1 MKKLISVA
9 LCFAIVLSLSACGSR
24 TIGTIKGAEWDF
36 IEIDGV
42 EYAKVINSGVHQS
55 DKDKYLGKVSDG
67 GKITFKCYS
76 VKDDDEGQYIY
87 CLWDHDGLIYQMA
100 DFVPSVPTD
109 GSGPFYKAIDFKAQ
123 YIRTNA
129 SSYDENN
136 DNLLWITSVKELN
149 DYYEQN
155 KEKYYLESVE
165 NPASDQTIGFLDA
178 VKKYDETFFEKND
191 LILVVLEEPSGSNR
205 HEVTSVDLFT
215 SLLNR
220 IAYFIQPNIKRIVP
234 EVGTC
239 DMANW
244 HIIIEVDKEYGM
256 NSAQLK
262 YPNITTEKQ

>member
-9 LCFAIVLSLSACGSR
+9 LCFAIVLSLTACGSK
-24 TIGTIKGAEWDF
+24 TIGTIKGAEYEKIVIDD
-36 IEIDGV
+36 IEYLRVFD
-42 EYAKVINSGVHQS
+42 SGISYS
-55 DKDKYLGKVSDG
+55 DKGKYLGNVSDG
-67 GKITFKCYS
+67 KTTFKAYS
-76 VKDDDEGQYIY
+76 VKSDSESKYVY
-87 CLWDHDGLIYQMA
+87 CMWDQEGLIYQKA
-100 DFVPSVPTD
+100 DSVPSD
-109 GSGPFYKAIDFKAQ
+109 GCGPFYKAIDFKAQ

-129 SSYDENN
+129 SSYDGDNE
-136 DNLLWITSVKELN
+136 NLLWITSVEELN

-155 KEKYYLESVE
+155 KDKYYLESVD
-165 NPASDQTIGFLDA
+165 NPASDQTIGFVDA
-178 VKKYDETFFEKND
+178 VKKYDEAFFEKND

-205 HEVTSVDLFT
+205 HEVTSVDLFA
-215 SLLNR
+215 SLLDR